1 MSGRKI
7 AGKNAKPRNVKPP
20 ESTTSGP
27 PNRRARHRA
36 GEGARGADPV
46 ARQRGR
52 GDGQATA
59 QLLIPSLAL
68 LHRRR
73 KLPPKR
79 RRNPF
84 KPRFDVCGKVC
95 FICERFSEDGKAH
108 KNCDIYRGF
117 NL

>member
-1 MSGRKI
+1 
-7 AGKNAKPRNVKPP
+7 
-20 ESTTSGP
+20 
-27 PNRRARHRA
+27 
-36 GEGARGADPV
+36 
-46 ARQRGR
+46 
-52 GDGQATA
+52 
-59 QLLIPSLAL
+59 L